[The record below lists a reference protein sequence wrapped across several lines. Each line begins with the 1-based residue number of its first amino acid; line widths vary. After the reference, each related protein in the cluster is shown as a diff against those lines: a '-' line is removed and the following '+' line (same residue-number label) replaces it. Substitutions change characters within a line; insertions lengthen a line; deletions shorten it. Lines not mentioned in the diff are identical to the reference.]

1 MADVTIRFRHNPS
14 TGKRELVINYE
25 SDDDALPHEHERDH
39 RALVEKV
46 LGRALTEEDNLVIER
61 VSKEKTKES
70 ERPEDA
76 PAQRAPQANKGGG

>member
-1 MADVTIRFRHNPS
+1 MADVTIRFRHNPT

-25 SDDDALPHEHERDH
+25 SDDDSLPHEHERDH

-46 LGRALTEEDNLVIER
+46 LGRSLTDEDKVIIER
-61 VSKEKTKES
+61 VSKEKVKET

-76 PAQRAPQANKGGG
+76 PAQRAPQSNKNG

>member
-46 LGRALTEEDNLVIER
+46 LGRALTDEDSVVIER
-61 VSKEKTKES
+61 VSKEKPQES

-76 PAQRAPQANKGGG
+76 PPLRAPQANKGR

>member
-46 LGRALTEEDNLVIER
+46 LGRALTDEDKVIIER
-61 VSKEKTKES
+61 VSKEKVKET

-76 PAQRAPQANKGGG
+76 PSQRAPQSNKNG